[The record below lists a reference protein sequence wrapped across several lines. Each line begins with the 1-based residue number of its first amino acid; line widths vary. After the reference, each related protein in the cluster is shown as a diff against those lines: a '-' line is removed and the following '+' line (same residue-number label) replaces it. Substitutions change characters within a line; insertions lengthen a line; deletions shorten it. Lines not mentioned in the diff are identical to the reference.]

1 MCADAELWHKV
12 ASVAAQSVEH
22 FPGLE
27 NALDE
32 QEARR
37 NKEKNCITTVVW
49 NEESQSMQSYL

>member
-12 ASVAAQSVEH
+12 ASVAAQSVGH

-32 QEARR
+32 QEAKWKQ
-37 NKEKNCITTVVW
+37 KEELYYKCGL
-49 NEESQSMQSYL
+49 E